1 MTVDISSDKTAH
13 QDFLL
18 GGGEIAEFIRR
29 ADWSATAL
37 GPIETWPQSLRTTV
51 SLCLASNF
59 PINIIWGPDHLQIYN
74 EGYRVVCGDAH
85 PRALGE
91 SYRVT
96 WASAWPAIGE
106 PFERALAGETSY
118 LENQRMFLTRN
129 GYLEETF
136 FTFSLSPIR
145 DESGGIGGL
154 FHPVTETTATML
166 AERRTRA
173 LRDLNAQLATA
184 TDFNELVECTSSM
197 LGTYD
202 LDLPFGL
209 FYEWVESDGVYCLKD
224 LYGLA
229 ADTVA
234 SPRVIKPDVHSLWP
248 TRAVLTGGIREV
260 YDLQT
265 LLQGIACGPYE
276 ESPQRAFVIPVKV
289 PGIEKPPLI
298 VVLGVSSRL
307 PVDAAYRAFYEFIGA
322 ALNGALSTVRARE
335 DERRRAEA
343 LAELDRAKTAF
354 FSNVSHEFRTPL
366 TLMLGPLEDSLAH
379 AEHLSTQER
388 ERLELAHRNARRLLK
403 LVNTLLDF
411 SRIEA
416 GRLQATHEPTDL
428 AALTADLASNFRSAT
443 ERAGLALVIEA
454 SPLPFPVNV
463 DRDMWEKIVLNLLSN
478 AFKFTFHGEIRVSVG
493 LTPDGQRALVTFT
506 DTGTGIPAA
515 ELPRLF
521 ERFRRVSGA
530 KGRSFEGS
538 GIGLALVQ
546 ELVHLQGG
554 EVRVESEIGKG
565 TTFEITL
572 PFASADATAPIAE
585 TGPSDS
591 GATRAQIYVEEAL
604 RWLPDSG
611 VVTARDE
618 RPQLDDQPIV
628 AVGRVLLADDN
639 ADMRGYVQRLLQA
652 EGFLVTSVADG
663 EAALAAARAYPPDLI
678 ISDVMMPRLDGFGL
692 LAEVRADPTI
702 ASTPFLLLSAR
713 AGEEARVEGLEA
725 GADDYLIKPFSAREL
740 ATRVR
745 ATLSL
750 ARDRREALL
759 RRSQEQQTLKL
770 TLLASQHATSNPDAV
785 MLATA
790 EALGL
795 YLGASSVGFFELA
808 NESNEEGTVL
818 FSDGWSE
825 QQPIPKRSLPISALD
840 QSMLIALRSGTVVAG
855 DLLALDSVLAGRK
868 PDHAV
873 VVPIIRHDHLV
884 AGLYMQQIQPELWTD
899 DDESLV
905 REVAD
910 FTWDAVE
917 LARALISIQES
928 EARFRTMADAV
939 PQMVWITDA
948 EGRIEF
954 FNKQWAAY
962 TGATDDP
969 ATAKQAAAE
978 FIHPDDG
985 EATLEAWDRARNT
998 GTTFSTEHRVR
1009 SASGSY
1015 QWFLV
1020 RAEPYRDPTTGKVIR
1035 WFGSSTDIHDR
1046 KWAEQRLTELNE
1058 TLEARVAQRTDELS
1072 QAQRALRHAQKMEA
1086 MGQLTGGVAHD
1097 FNNLLMPIL
1106 GSLDLLQQRRIGSE
1120 REQRMI
1126 SGAIESAE
1134 RARTVVQRLLAFAR
1148 RQPLLIAAVDVARLI
1163 TGMLDL
1169 LSSSTGPQVKVVLD
1183 ISPDVPPAH
1192 ADAHQLEMALLNLS
1206 VNACDAM
1213 PHGGTLNIAATEC
1226 SIDANNQMNLRCGH
1240 YVCLSVS
1247 DTGVG
1252 MDEATIARAIEPFFS
1267 TKGIG
1272 KGTGLG
1278 LSMVHGLAL
1287 QLGGALRLSSTPNVG
1302 TNVELWLPVSEQRVV
1317 AHDARPTNRETQ
1329 RLAAGMA
1336 LVVDD
1341 EDLVRASTADM
1352 LIDLGYSV
1360 IEANCAASALKLVD
1374 EGLQPDVLITDHLMP
1389 GMTGTELARKL
1400 KARRPQM
1407 PVVIVSGFA
1416 EVESIAFDLPRLA
1429 KPYRNAELAAILAS
1443 LTAAVD

>member
-1 MTVDISSDKTAH
+1 MTVATSPDKSTH
-13 QDFLL
+13 QDFLV
-18 GGGEIAEFIRR
+18 GGGEIAEFVGR

-37 GPIETWPQSLRTTV
+37 GAIETWPQSLRTTV

-59 PINIIWGPDHLQIYN
+59 PINIIWGPEHSQIYN

-96 WASAWPAIGE
+96 WASAWPAIGK

-166 AERRTRA
+166 AERRTRG

-184 TDFNELVECTSSM
+184 TDLDGLAECTIST

-202 LDLPFGL
+202 LDLPFAL
-209 FYEWVESDGVYCLKD
+209 FYEWVETEGAYRLMD

-234 SPRVIKPDVHSLWP
+234 SPRFIEPDVHSPWP
-248 TRAVLTGGIREV
+248 IREVLTGGIREV
-260 YDLQT
+260 YDLKT
-265 LLQGIACGPYE
+265 VLQGIACGPYE
-276 ESPQRAFVIPVKV
+276 ELPQRAFVIPVNV
-289 PGIEKPPLI
+289 PGVEKPPVI

-343 LAELDRAKTAF
+343 LAEIDRAKTAF

-379 AEHLSTQER
+379 TDHLSTQER
-388 ERLELAHRNARRLLK
+388 ERLELAHRNALRLLK

-416 GRLQATHEPTDL
+416 GRLQASHEPTDL
-428 AALTADLASNFRSAT
+428 AALTVDLASNFRSAM
-443 ERAGLALVIEA
+443 ERAGLTFVIEA
-454 SPLPFPVNV
+454 SPLPCPVNV
-463 DRDMWEKIVLNLLSN
+463 DRDMWEKVVLNLLSN
-478 AFKFTFHGEIRVSVG
+478 AFKFTFHGEVRVSVG
-493 LTPDGQRALVTFT
+493 VTPDGQRALVTFT

-521 ERFRRVSGA
+521 ERFHRVSGA

-554 EVRVESEIGKG
+554 EIRVESEVGTG
-565 TTFEITL
+565 TTFKITI
-572 PFASADATAPIAE
+572 PFASADATARMAQI
-585 TGPSDS
+585 GPSNS
-591 GATRAQIYVEEAL
+591 SATAAQTYVEEAL
-604 RWLPDSG
+604 RWLPDSD
-611 VVTARDE
+611 VIATPDERRQSDE
-618 RPQLDDQPIV
+618 RPIV
-628 AVGRVLLADDN
+628 AAGRVLLADDN

-652 EGFLVTSVADG
+652 EGFVVATVSDG
-663 EAALAAARAYPPDLI
+663 EAALSAARAHPPDLI

-692 LAEVRADPTI
+692 LAAVRADRTI

-713 AGEEARVEGLEA
+713 AGEEARVEGMEA
-725 GADDYLIKPFSAREL
+725 GADDYLTKPFSAREL

-745 ATLSL
+745 VTLSL

-759 RRSQEQQTLKL
+759 RRSQEQQALKL
-770 TLLASQHATSNPDAV
+770 NLLASQHATSNPHAV
-785 MLATA
+785 MAATA
-790 EALGL
+790 EVLGR
-795 YLGASSVGFFELA
+795 YFGASSVGFFDLSNA
-808 NESNEEGTVL
+808 TNEDATLL
-818 FSDGWSE
+818 FEDGWSE
-825 QQPIPKRSLPISALD
+825 RQPIPQGSLPISAVD
-840 QSMLIALRSGTVVAG
+840 QGTLTSLRSGNVVTA
-855 DLLALDSVLAGRK
+855 DLLALDEGLAG
-868 PDHAV
+868 PEAAHAV
-873 VVPIIRHDHLV
+873 VVPIVRHDRLV
-884 AGLYMQQIQPELWTD
+884 AGLYLQQIQRRSWTD

-917 LARALISIQES
+917 LARALLSIQES

-962 TGATDDP
+962 TGATHDP
-969 ATAKQAAAE
+969 ASAREVAAA
-978 FIHPDDG
+978 FVHPDDG
-985 EATLEAWDRARNT
+985 QATLETWDTARNT

-1015 QWFLV
+1015 RWFLV

-1058 TLEARVAQRTDELS
+1058 TLEARVAQRTHELS
-1072 QAQRALRHAQKMEA
+1072 QAQHALRHAQKMEA

-1106 GSLDLLQQRRIGSE
+1106 GSLDLLQQRRVGTE

-1126 SGAIESAE
+1126 AGAIESAE

-1148 RQPLLIAAVDVARLI
+1148 RQPLLVAAVDVARLI
-1163 TGMLDL
+1163 SKMLDL
-1169 LSSSTGPQVKVVLD
+1169 LSRSTGPQVKVVVD
-1183 ISPDVPPAH
+1183 ISPDLPPAH
-1192 ADAHQLEMALLNLS
+1192 ADANQLEMALLNLS
-1206 VNACDAM
+1206 VNARDAM
-1213 PHGGTLNIAATEC
+1213 PHGGTLNLAATEC
-1226 SIDANNQMNLRCGH
+1226 SIEPNNQLNLPGGR
-1240 YVCLSVS
+1240 YVCLSVA
-1247 DTGVG
+1247 DTGLG
-1252 MDEATIARAIEPFFS
+1252 MDEATMARAIEPFFS

-1287 QLGGALRLSSTPNVG
+1287 QLGGALKLSSTPNVG
-1302 TNVELWLPVSEQRVV
+1302 TNVELWLPVSAQQVV
-1317 AHDARPTNRETQ
+1317 APEAPHVMRETQ
-1329 RLAAGMA
+1329 RLASGMA

-1341 EDLVRASTADM
+1341 EDLVRASMADM

-1360 IEANCAASALKLVD
+1360 IEANSATSAMKLVD

-1429 KPYRNAELAAILAS
+1429 KPYRNSELAAILAS
-1443 LTAAVD
+1443 LTATVD